1 MRIISGCARRPL
13 GFSGQAGN
21 DAVASVSRRPSAD
34 INVFDVAAKLVGL
47 GQEGETA
54 RFVAA
59 VSGRTHK
66 KDSFAAPKTLPF
78 NDFSHFA
85 QCA

>member
-1 MRIISGCARRPL
+1 VSL
-13 GFSGQAGN
+13 VT
-21 DAVASVSRRPSAD
+21 DAP
-34 INVFDVAAKLVGL
+34 
-47 GQEGETA
+47 A

-59 VSGRTHK
+59 ISSRTHK
-66 KDSFAAPKTLPF
+66 KDSFAAPKALPF